1 MMMDNQ
7 NGIENLAFAISAEEI
22 AMAERSLES
31 ALKAG
36 ASGVQVS
43 LDKARTDIYALLNG
57 EIDNIRQTG
66 DRALTFRIF
75 ADGKYGVFSTNRL
88 DDRSIGHFMK
98 QAVENVRLMAEDPY
112 RRLPYESETA
122 KNAVRGDEM
131 ELCWYDYD
139 SVTAEDKMRMVR
151 EASIYGKEGS
161 SGEGWKLISEEA
173 EYNNTLTDTL
183 LIDSNG
189 LWCRQLETSFEVCSQ
204 VSVEDAGG
212 NIYSGLWWDYA
223 ISPEGIRGSG
233 AGLKAVREAVSQINP
248 LKKEGGCYRMV
259 VDNRVSG
266 RLVQPVLNALG
277 GRAIFQKSS
286 FLTDALGKK
295 IFGDGFTLVD
305 RPGVKGMSGSILF
318 DSEGRACIDRDI
330 VSEGVVKEYFI
341 STYMSGKLGMEPTS
355 ESAMRPVLLPY
366 VKDSEKLTSALR
378 EGLDPERMGRDRILG
393 LCGDGILVTEFNGG
407 NCNGATGDFSYG
419 VGGYEFRNGIITGP
433 VESMVIT
440 GNMVSLWNSLIAA
453 GDDPRNGLS
462 RQIPT
467 IAFENVVFSA

>member
-1 MMMDNQ
+1 M
-7 NGIENLAFAISAEEI
+7 LF
-22 AMAERSLES
+22 RS
-31 ALKAG
+31 
-36 ASGVQVS
+36 
-43 LDKARTDIYALLNG
+43 
-57 EIDNIRQTG
+57 
-66 DRALTFRIF
+66 
-75 ADGKYGVFSTNRL
+75 
-88 DDRSIGHFMK
+88 
-98 QAVENVRLMAEDPY
+98 
-112 RRLPYESETA
+112 
-122 KNAVRGDEM
+122 
-131 ELCWYDYD
+131 
-139 SVTAEDKMRMVR
+139 
-151 EASIYGKEGS
+151 
-161 SGEGWKLISEEA
+161 
-173 EYNNTLTDTL
+173 
-183 LIDSNG
+183 
-189 LWCRQLETSFEVCSQ
+189 
-204 VSVEDAGG
+204 
-212 NIYSGLWWDYA
+212 
-223 ISPEGIRGSG
+223 
-233 AGLKAVREAVSQINP
+233 
-248 LKKEGGCYRMV
+248 
-259 VDNRVSG
+259 